1 MGLDHR
7 ACIILKPVHGYVCD
21 RDESQER
28 ESFHKGVTGRG
39 EAGQGGGRQHRDGMI
54 HRPPRSGFSPSSGD
68 RKINLSELYM
78 K

>member
-39 EAGQGGGRQHRDGMI
+39 EAGQGRAGQGWDDAQA
-54 HRPPRSGFSPSSGD
+54 S
-68 RKINLSELYM
+68 
-78 K
+78 

>member
-39 EAGQGGGRQHRDGMI
+39 EAGQGRVGQGWDDAQA
-54 HRPPRSGFSPSSGD
+54 S
-68 RKINLSELYM
+68 
-78 K
+78 